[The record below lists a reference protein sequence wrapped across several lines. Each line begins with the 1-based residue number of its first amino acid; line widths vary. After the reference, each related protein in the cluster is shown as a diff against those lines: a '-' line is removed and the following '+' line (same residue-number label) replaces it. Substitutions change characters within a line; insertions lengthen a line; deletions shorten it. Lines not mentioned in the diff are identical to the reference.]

1 MAQKTQKF
9 QYFKKRAND
18 ILSEINVQEVQI
30 TLLIVWHFE
39 VSENPIMFSAEQIF
53 TNGKSDVK
61 AKLAA
66 KAVLPLP
73 FIPEMKENKHLAN
86 IAFVQKNSRDSQQAK
101 STFWKLAPG
110 KKHGKNSTAK
120 KFSFILQNL
129 NITSQLIMESILR
142 KNTSNW
148 FELRK

>member
-1 MAQKTQKF
+1 
-9 QYFKKRAND
+9 
-18 ILSEINVQEVQI
+18 
-30 TLLIVWHFE
+30 
-39 VSENPIMFSAEQIF
+39 MFSAEQIF

-101 STFWKLAPG
+101 STF
-110 KKHGKNSTAK
+110 
-120 KFSFILQNL
+120 
-129 NITSQLIMESILR
+129 
-142 KNTSNW
+142 
-148 FELRK
+148 